1 MALPMVY
8 GGPGRYVQ
16 GPGEL
21 SRQGRYLSW
30 LGCAAYVLFDQG
42 TEDRLCRQIVD
53 GFLDDD
59 LSEPFFK
66 IYDGPCTEEAVVE
79 MAKEAQAEVSATWWW
94 VLAAAKCSI
103 SPRPLRFMPSCRCA
117 VCPTAASMDG
127 PCSAISVLYH
137 EDGSFDRYLMLEKN
151 PDLVVVDTNV
161 VASAP
166 LRMTVAGMGDALA
179 TYFEARSCA
188 AAHGANEHGGAP
200 GHLALVAARACY
212 DTLMECGV
220 AAKRDLKK
228 GRISPAVER
237 LIECN
242 ILLSG
247 VGFESGGLALAH
259 AIANGLTILPE
270 CKAMH
275 GEAVAFGL
283 VVQLRLE
290 RAPELDQVLE
300 FCQRVGLPTTLE
312 ELGLGE
318 ISDADLQGVANA
330 AFRNE
335 RNMANE
341 QAKVTRQKL
350 AELMREA

>member
-42 TEDRLCRQIVD
+42 TEDRLCKQIVD
-53 GFLDDD
+53 GFLDED

-66 IYDGPCTEEAVVE
+66 IYDGPCTEDAVVE
-79 MAKEAQAEVSATWWW
+79 MAKEARAEYCDMVVGIGGGKILDIAKAVAFYAEV
-94 VLAAAKCSI
+94 
-103 SPRPLRFMPSCRCA
+103 PLC

-137 EDGSFDRYLMLEKN
+137 EDGSFDHYLMLEKN

-161 VASAP
+161 VAAAP

-212 DTLMECGV
+212 DTLMECG
-220 AAKRDLKK
+220 
-228 GRISPAVER
+228 
-237 LIECN
+237 
-242 ILLSG
+242 
-247 VGFESGGLALAH
+247 GLALAH

-270 CKAMH
+270 CRAMH

-330 AFRNE
+330 VFRNE

-341 QAKVTRQKL
+341 QAKVTKQKL
-350 AELMREA
+350 VQLMCEA

>member
-42 TEDRLCRQIVD
+42 TEDRLCKQIVD

-66 IYDGPCTEEAVVE
+66 IYDGPCTEDAVVE
-79 MAKEAQAEVSATWWW
+79 MAKEAQAEYCDMV
-94 VLAAAKCSI
+94 VGIGGGKMLDIAKAVAFYAEL
-103 SPRPLRFMPSCRCA
+103 PLC

-161 VASAP
+161 IAAAP

-188 AAHGANEHGGAP
+188 AAHGTNEHGGAP

-228 GRISPAVER
+228 GRTSPAVER
-237 LIECN
+237 LI
-242 ILLSG
+242 
-247 VGFESGGLALAH
+247 
-259 AIANGLTILPE
+259 E

-290 RAPELDQVLE
+290 RAPELNQVLE

-312 ELGLGE
+312 ELGLSE
-318 ISDADLQGVANA
+318 ISDADLQGVANVV
-330 AFRNE
+330 FRNE

-341 QAKVTRQKL
+341 QTKVTRQKL
-350 AELMREA
+350 VELMCEA

>member
-42 TEDRLCRQIVD
+42 TEDRLCKQIVD

-66 IYDGPCTEEAVVE
+66 IYDGPCTEDAVVE
-79 MAKEAQAEVSATWWW
+79 MAKEAQAEYCDMV
-94 VLAAAKCSI
+94 VGIGGGKMLDIAKAVAFYAEL
-103 SPRPLRFMPSCRCA
+103 PLC

-161 VASAP
+161 IAAAP

-188 AAHGANEHGGAP
+188 AAHGAPTSTVARRGTWLWSRLAP
-200 GHLALVAARACY
+200 ATTRSWSAASLPSATSKRA
-212 DTLMECGV
+212 V
-220 AAKRDLKK
+220 HR
-228 GRISPAVER
+228 RR
-237 LIECN
+237 L
-242 ILLSG
+242 S
-247 VGFESGGLALAH
+247 A
-259 AIANGLTILPE
+259 
-270 CKAMH
+270 
-275 GEAVAFGL
+275 
-283 VVQLRLE
+283 
-290 RAPELDQVLE
+290 
-300 FCQRVGLPTTLE
+300 
-312 ELGLGE
+312 
-318 ISDADLQGVANA
+318 
-330 AFRNE
+330 
-335 RNMANE
+335 
-341 QAKVTRQKL
+341 
-350 AELMREA
+350 

>member
-1 MALPMVY
+1 MSLPMVY

-21 SRQGRYLSW
+21 SRQGGYLAR
-30 LGCAAYVLFDQG
+30 LGHSAYVLFDRG
-42 TEDRLCRQIVD
+42 TADRLHDQILN
-53 GFLDDD
+53 GFQDND
-59 LSEPFFK
+59 LQEPFLK
-66 IYDGPCTEEAVVE
+66 IYNGPCSEAAVIE
-79 MAKEAQAEVSATWWW
+79 MAKEAQAEYCDMV
-94 VLAAAKCSI
+94 VGIGGGKMLDIAKAVAHFAEL
-103 SPRPLRFMPSCRCA
+103 PLC

-137 EDGSFDRYLMLEKN
+137 EDGSFDYYLALAKN
-151 PDLVVVDTNV
+151 PDLVVVDTDV
-161 VASAP
+161 IAAAP

-179 TYFEARSCA
+179 TYFEARSCVA
-188 AAHGANEHGGAP
+188 ARGTNEHGGTP

-220 AAKRDLKK
+220 AAKRDFKK
-228 GRISPAVER
+228 GRMSPAVER

-290 RAPELDQVLE
+290 HAPEYDQVLE

-318 ISDADLQGVANA
+318 ITDADLLSVAEA
-330 AFRNE
+330 AFKNE

-350 AELMREA
+350 VELMRAE

>member
-21 SRQGRYLSW
+21 SRQGKYLSW

-66 IYDGPCTEEAVVE
+66 IYNGPCTEEAVVE
-79 MAKEAQAEVSATWWW
+79 MAKEARAEYCDMV
-94 VLAAAKCSI
+94 VGIGGGKMLDIAKAVAFYAEL
-103 SPRPLRFMPSCRCA
+103 PLC

-161 VASAP
+161 VAAAP
-166 LRMTVAGMGDALA
+166 LPMTVAGMGDALA

-188 AAHGANEHGGAP
+188 AAHGARRARWHAGSLGP
-200 GHLALVAARACY
+200 GCGSCPPY

-220 AAKRDLKK
+220 AVKRDLKK
-228 GRISPAVER
+228 GRTSPAVER

-242 ILLSG
+242 ILL
-247 VGFESGGLALAH
+247 
-259 AIANGLTILPE
+259 
-270 CKAMH
+270 
-275 GEAVAFGL
+275 FGCWL
-283 VVQLRLE
+283 
-290 RAPELDQVLE
+290 
-300 FCQRVGLPTTLE
+300 
-312 ELGLGE
+312 
-318 ISDADLQGVANA
+318 
-330 AFRNE
+330 
-335 RNMANE
+335 
-341 QAKVTRQKL
+341 
-350 AELMREA
+350 

>member
-8 GGPGRYVQ
+8 GGPSRYVQ

-79 MAKEAQAEVSATWWW
+79 MAKEAQAEYCDMV
-94 VLAAAKCSI
+94 VGIGGGKMLDIAKAVAFYAEL
-103 SPRPLRFMPSCRCA
+103 PLC

-270 CKAMH
+270 CKAMWH
-275 GEAVAFGL
+275 LAWWCSCAWSVRPNLIRCSSFASAL
-283 VVQLRLE
+283 VCRRRSRSWVLARFPMPICRVLQMRSLE
-290 RAPELDQVLE
+290 TSAIWLTNRP
-300 FCQRVGLPTTLE
+300 R
-312 ELGLGE
+312 
-318 ISDADLQGVANA
+318 
-330 AFRNE
+330 
-335 RNMANE
+335 
-341 QAKVTRQKL
+341 
-350 AELMREA
+350 

>member
-1 MALPMVY
+1 MVVGIGGGKMLDIAKAVAFYAELP
-8 GGPGRYVQ
+8 
-16 GPGEL
+16 
-21 SRQGRYLSW
+21 
-30 LGCAAYVLFDQG
+30 
-42 TEDRLCRQIVD
+42 LC
-53 GFLDDD
+53 
-59 LSEPFFK
+59 
-66 IYDGPCTEEAVVE
+66 
-79 MAKEAQAEVSATWWW
+79 
-94 VLAAAKCSI
+94 
-103 SPRPLRFMPSCRCA
+103 

-137 EDGSFDRYLMLEKN
+137 EDESFDRYLMLEKN

-161 VASAP
+161 VAAAP

-228 GRISPAVER
+228 GRMSPAVER

-259 AIANGLTILPE
+259 AISNGLTILPE

-290 RAPELDQVLE
+290 RAPELEQVLE

-318 ISDADLQGVANA
+318 ISDADLMSVADA

-341 QAKVTRQKL
+341 QAKVTKQKL
-350 AELMREA
+350 VELMREA

>member
-79 MAKEAQAEVSATWWW
+79 MAKEAQAEYCDMV
-94 VLAAAKCSI
+94 VGIGGGKMLDIAKAVAFYAEL
-103 SPRPLRFMPSCRCA
+103 PLC

-137 EDGSFDRYLMLEKN
+137 EDGSFDRYLLLEKN

-220 AAKRDLKK
+220 AVKRDLRK

-247 VGFESGGLALAH
+247 VGFESGGLALTH

-283 VVQLRLE
+283 AVQLRLE
-290 RAPELDQVLE
+290 RAPELNQVLE

-312 ELGLGE
+312 GLGLGE
-318 ISDADLQGVANA
+318 ISDADLMSVADA

-350 AELMREA
+350 VQLMREA